1 MCTVRLSVVV
11 YGHVYSD
18 DDDDGCDVNH
28 WGTGSGQAWP
38 TAERHQPVED
48 SRVYGW
54 TGWGNG
60 LGQRAGA

>member
-1 MCTVRLSVVV
+1 MVV

-38 TAERHQPVED
+38 TAERHQPVE
-48 SRVYGW
+48 STVGRAGA
-54 TGWGNG
+54 TGWGIDIK
-60 LGQRAGA
+60 LIEPKES